1 MGASCHRKFLQGTIK
16 RGTIHVANIDSA
28 LLVLHTIR
36 ESNITACRIDE
47 VRERNY
53 ARCEGMTYPRKQ
65 EMSGHARSIPTPLIG
80 WEVFFDI
87 GSDA

>member
-28 LLVLHTIR
+28 MLVLHTTR

-53 ARCEGMTYPRKQ
+53 ARCVG
-65 EMSGHARSIPTPLIG
+65 
-80 WEVFFDI
+80 
-87 GSDA
+87 